1 MFTKNI
7 KKKIFS
13 TVNYIYINFVY
24 SNNQRSSI
32 SDLLSDYKEDFVHYQ
47 FSTIKNNSTTP
58 ESTYILINE
67 MRFVFLLLWSKEQN
81 ILHCKK

>member
-7 KKKIFS
+7 EKIFLAQLIIY
-13 TVNYIYINFVY
+13 VYINFVY
-24 SNNQRSSI
+24 SNNQRSTI
-32 SDLLSDYKEDFVHYQ
+32 GDLLSDYKYFVHLQ
-47 FSTIKNNSTTP
+47 FPTIKNNSTTP